1 MITLIEALNYRS
13 LRYVR
18 QPLGPFHVLVGPNA
32 SGKSTFLDVVAFL
45 GRLVSDGVEAAVSE
59 RTENF
64 QDLVWGRKGE
74 SFQLAIEAALPDEVR
89 RAVDGAEFVSVRY
102 EVEVGVIDYW
112 ELNEQEVR
120 VIREQVRLTPA
131 NSIESS
137 PRLLFPENLG
147 APQTIIDRSADA
159 FRWTT
164 VSSTSIS
171 SLDPAGNQVDN
182 SELKEKRRPPVR
194 TVNRRRSKLATL
206 SGDEMGFPQI
216 AWLQTLL
223 VEGIRP
229 FNLNGEHLRRPS
241 PPNKGTAFRP
251 DGSNLPHVVA
261 ELARDRK
268 RFKQWVAHLRTALPD
283 LKTVKT
289 ILRQEDRHRYL
300 MLEYESGL
308 VVPSWMV
315 SDGTLRMMALTL
327 PAYLPDFEG
336 VYLIEEPE
344 NGIHPRA
351 VESVY
356 QSLSS
361 VYNAQ
366 ILTASHSPVML
377 SCADAKS
384 ILCFAKAADGSTD
397 VVRGDLHPQLQHWKG
412 ETSIGDLFAAGVLG

>member
-64 QDLVWGRKGE
+64 QDLVWGRKGGR
-74 SFQLAIEAALPDEVR
+74 FQLAIEAELPQSVR
-89 RAVDGAEFVSVRY
+89 IQYSDQGYKAIRY
-102 EVEVGVIDYW
+102 EVVVGIVPPPQGDGSILGVLD
-112 ELNEQEVR
+112 EGVFLVAPGSTVPPTRDSFPEAIE
-120 VIREQVRLTPA
+120 TPA
-131 NSIESS
+131 SILADSRARTGWFEIYTRPFGFLGNFTTEIRDPGLEESW
-137 PRLLFPENLG
+137 PLRAIGFEKTLLANL
-147 APQTIIDRSADA
+147 P
-159 FRWTT
+159 
-164 VSSTSIS
+164 
-171 SLDPAGNQVDN
+171 
-182 SELKEKRRPPVR
+182 
-194 TVNRRRSKLATL
+194 
-206 SGDEMGFPQI
+206 GDEVSFPAASWLLGFLTQGV
-216 AWLQTLL
+216 L
-223 VEGIRP
+223 P
-229 FNLNGEHLRRPS
+229 FNLNSEKLRRPS
-241 PPNKGTAFRP
+241 SPNKGTNFRP

-268 RFKQWVAHLRTALPD
+268 GFKQWIAHLRTALPD

-289 ILRQEDRHRYL
+289 VLRPEDRHRYL

-308 VVPSWMV
+308 LVPSWMV

-327 PAYLPDFEG
+327 PAYLPDFRG

-351 VESVY
+351 VETVY